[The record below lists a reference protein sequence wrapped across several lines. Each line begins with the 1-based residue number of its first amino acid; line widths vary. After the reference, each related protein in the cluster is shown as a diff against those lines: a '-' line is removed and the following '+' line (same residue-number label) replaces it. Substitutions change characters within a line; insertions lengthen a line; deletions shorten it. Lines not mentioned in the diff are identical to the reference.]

1 MFKLHVKSMVFTAMF
16 SLFSSPFAYSAV
28 YLVQIGAYQQPNEA
42 ALKAASEYGHLI
54 QSDASNSLTR
64 VYVGKFAN
72 RSAAERARDG
82 LLSAGYDG
90 AFLVN
95 YVSVEASLVDSEL
108 AFFNQE
114 KHFENG
120 SYENESAV
128 LPKTAVSSSDID
140 TLDDLTAQERA
151 LVVYLDG
158 KLKIKR
164 GEQFM
169 SIDEFRASR

>member
-1 MFKLHVKSMVFTAMF
+1 MFQLHVKSMVLTAVF

-28 YLVQIGAYQQPNEA
+28 YLVQIGAYQQPNDA

-54 QSDASNSLTR
+54 QSDASNALTR

-72 RSAAERARDG
+72 RTAAETARNG
-82 LLSAGYDG
+82 LLSIGYDG

-95 YVSVEASLVDSEL
+95 YASVEASLADSNL
-108 AFFNQE
+108 AFFNRE
-114 KHFENG
+114 NNVENG
-120 SYENESAV
+120 NYESKSV
-128 LPKTAVSSSDID
+128 LQKATVRASDSN
-140 TLDDLTAQERA
+140 TLDDLTEQERA

-158 KLKIKR
+158 KLKIKK

-169 SIDEFRASR
+169 SLSEFRASR